1 VVLCRQND
9 DNLRVYIKTEEADMA
24 FKIRRV
30 DYFYTTVKD
39 EPGQAYKVLS
49 RLASL
54 GINLVAVTAVP
65 FGPMNTQ
72 LTIFPEDTAQL
83 RNEAQKSGLKL
94 EGPQLALLV
103 QGDDELGALAEVH
116 SKLYAANVNIYAS
129 SGVADGKGHYGYII
143 YVRPDEY
150 ENAVTALNV

>member
-1 VVLCRQND
+1 
-9 DNLRVYIKTEEADMA
+9 MA
-24 FKIRRV
+24 YNIRRV

-39 EPGQAYKVLS
+39 EPGEAYKVLS
-49 RLASL
+49 LLASL
-54 GINLVAVTAVP
+54 GINLWAVTAVP

-72 LTIFPEDTAQL
+72 LTIFPEVSAQL

-94 EGPQLALLV
+94 EGPQPALLV
-103 QGDDELGALAEVH
+103 QGDDKLGALAEVH

-143 YVRPDEY
+143 YVRPDDY
-150 ENAVTALNV
+150 EKAVAALNV

>member
-1 VVLCRQND
+1 MSFN
-9 DNLRVYIKTEEADMA
+9 
-24 FKIRRV
+24 IRRV
-30 DYFYTTVKD
+30 DYFYTTIKD
-39 EPGQAYKVLS
+39 QPGEAYKVLS
-49 RLASL
+49 LLANL

-83 RNEAQKSGLKL
+83 RNEAQKAGLKL
-94 EGPQLALLV
+94 DGPQPALLV
-103 QGDDELGALAEVH
+103 QGDDKLGAVAEVH

-143 YVRPDEY
+143 YVRPDDY
-150 ENAVTALNV
+150 ENAVRALNV